1 MRYDESYQF
10 PFAAYPA
17 LRIMLLLMAGISLGY
32 VFSPLLKVTFVLFCS
47 SVLIWILFEFLIKR
61 KWPVTGGYSATVIY
75 FMVIITS
82 SLCLYSFSVLE
93 NKEVEE
99 QSEIL
104 QLFEWEE
111 AEIIGRI
118 ENTGRSGTGRKV
130 FEIAVD
136 ETVLPENV
144 IWNRKY
150 KIRLYG
156 DPDQE
161 NYIPAGSNIQAQI
174 RFYSFPDRRNPHE
187 FDYGNWLINQG
198 FSAHGELISLKDVNK
213 TRILGWEPLRA
224 YVQKNADKIFHG
236 EYSNLAKALLLGYKE
251 DLTPETRQHFAR
263 AGLSHIMAVS
273 GLHVGFLVAPFWFFI
288 PYMWGSRKG
297 KWAGITILTIILLM
311 YAGITGFSPSVSRA
325 SLMAWLLTYGKL
337 FHKVRNS
344 INLTAVAAIIIL
356 AINPRQLF
364 DVGFQLSFA
373 AVFIILMLMP
383 EVQRLIPNKYRYGI
397 FGGLIS
403 VILVSFVVQLGLF
416 PILTR
421 YFGEFSIIGP
431 AANALVVPLLSFT
444 VPAGLIFIFISPLL
458 PEMLLAGAIP
468 IQYSLEWVHQVANQ
482 LGGQWFSFITIHQTP
497 TALFFVWLFAIL
509 FFATVRIAQY
519 RWKLLAA
526 FLLSLSFLFIEL
538 SLQKPANLE
547 MKITVL
553 DVGQGDA
560 IHIRTPKGQQILIDA
575 GMWSPMS
582 NSGER
587 VLLPYFEQKGISR
600 LDAVILSHP
609 HADHIGGMPD
619 LIKNLEIDTI
629 YQSDYDYDSELYKT
643 TMKLTGDYNIPVYY
657 PVAGDLIEI
666 DPSIRIFVIG
676 PEDGAVRD
684 RNPNNHS
691 VAMKMVYGETSI
703 LFSGDA
709 EVSQERQI
717 AERYGDFLKAD
728 LYKVGHH
735 ASNTSSTEMF
745 MQHVE
750 PEYAVASLAFRNR
763 FGHPG
768 SDAVSRLHQFSEKQK
783 YTSLKGAVR
792 FKTDGNSLRRVDWRN
807 N

>member
-1 MRYDESYQF
+1 MRYNESYQF

-17 LRIMLLLMAGISLGY
+17 LRIMLLLMAGICLGY
-32 VFSPLLKVTFVLFCS
+32 VYSPSLKIAFMLFGS
-47 SVLIWILFEFLIKR
+47 SVFLWLLFEFLIRR
-61 KWPVTGGYSATVIY
+61 KWPVTGGYSATVFY
-75 FMVIITS
+75 LFIIATS
-82 SLCLYSFSVLE
+82 SLCLYTISE
-93 NKEVEE
+93 IDEKEVTEL
-99 QSEIL
+99 SEIL

-111 AEIIGRI
+111 AEIIGRV
-118 ENTGRSGTGRKV
+118 ENTGRSGTGRNV
-130 FEIAVD
+130 FEIAVN

-144 IWNRKY
+144 IWNQKY
-150 KIRLYG
+150 KLRLYG
-156 DPDQE
+156 DHDQE
-161 NYIPAGSNIQAQI
+161 DNVPAGSNIQAQI

-198 FSAHGELISLKDVNK
+198 FSAHGELVSLIDVNEK
-213 TRILGWEPLRA
+213 NVLGWETLRA
-224 YVQKNADKIFHG
+224 AVQNNTDKIFDG

-297 KWAGITILTIILLM
+297 KWIGIIVLSTILLG
-311 YAGITGFSPSVSRA
+311 YAGLTGFSPSVSRA

-383 EVQRLIPNKYRYGI
+383 EVQRLIPNKYRFGF
-397 FGGLIS
+397 FGGLIT

-431 AANALVVPLLSFT
+431 AANALVVPLLSLT
-444 VPAGLIFIFISPLL
+444 VPAGLIFIFIAPLL
-458 PEMLLAGAIP
+458 PEVFLAVAIP
-468 IQYSLEWVHQVANQ
+468 IQYSLEWIHQVANQ

-509 FFATVRIAQY
+509 FFASVRIAQY

-526 FLLSLSFLFIEL
+526 FLFSFSFLFIEL
-538 SLQKPANLE
+538 SLQKSANLE

-560 IHIRTPKGQQILIDA
+560 IHVRTPKGKQILIDA
-575 GMWSPMS
+575 GRWSPMS

-587 VLLPYFEQKGISR
+587 VLLPYFEQKGINR
-600 LDAVILSHP
+600 LDAIILSHP

-619 LIKNLEIDTI
+619 LIKNLEIDAI
-629 YQSDYDYDSELYKT
+629 YQSDYDYDSELYKKN
-643 TMKLTGDYNIPVYY
+643 MKLTRDYNIPVYY
-657 PVAGDLIEI
+657 PVAGDQIEI
-666 DPSIRIFVIG
+666 DPSIRMFVIG
-676 PEDGAVRD
+676 PEDGGVRD

-691 VAMKMVYGETSI
+691 VAMKMVYGQTSI

-735 ASNTSSTEMF
+735 ASNTSSTEIF
-745 MQHVE
+745 MKHVE
-750 PEYAVASLAFRNR
+750 PEYSVASLAFQNR

-768 SDAVSRLHQFSEKQK
+768 SDAVTRLNQYSKKQK
-783 YTSLKGAVR
+783 YTSLKGALR
-792 FKTDGNSLRRVDWRN
+792 FKTDGSSLSRVDWRKN
-807 N
+807 